1 MLKDIR
7 SKLLIIILIS
17 LVIGA
22 LLGTI
27 VSISASE
34 ATAAKLISIAD
45 PIGNLFV
52 RLLKMIVM
60 PVIIFT
66 LISGVA
72 SISPKHLGVVG
83 VAILAFYMITSI
95 FASILGL
102 TIGNILKPGLGL
114 DLNNAAA
121 VTKEFVKPNIVDTLL
136 SIVPTN
142 PFSSFAKGDGDVLPT
157 IFFAIFF
164 GIALAFCRDND
175 KTKESADIVYK
186 FFEGCTQI
194 IIKIVGWIM
203 FYAPIGVL
211 ALIFSVFAK
220 NGSQAFGQLL
230 KVTTT
235 VYIGLILQLLVVYT
249 VINILFGLNPIKFLK
264 DIAEAC
270 FTAFVTRSSSGTLPI
285 SMKIADEKM
294 GIKKGVY
301 SFTLPLGA
309 TINMDG
315 TTIYLGIC
323 AIFIANATQNTLSFS
338 SELTVIA
345 VSVLASIGT
354 AGVPGAG
361 SIMLLMVLNSI
372 GLDINTNANVAAA
385 YGMILG
391 IDALLDMGRTALNIS
406 GDLCGTAAVAK
417 LTNQMDMSKWK

>member
-17 LVIGA
+17 LIIGA
-22 LLGTI
+22 ILGII
-27 VSISASE
+27 VSSSASE
-34 ATAAKLISIAD
+34 ATIVKLISIAD

-83 VAILAFYMITSI
+83 IAILAFYMITSV

-102 TIGNILKPGLGL
+102 AVGNIFNPGVGLKL
-114 DLNNAAA
+114 DDAMA
-121 VTKEFVKPNIVDTLL
+121 VTKELVKPNLVDTLL
-136 SIVPTN
+136 AIVPTN
-142 PFSSFAKGDGDVLPT
+142 PFASFAKGDGDVLPT
-157 IFFAIFF
+157 ILFSIFF
-164 GIALAFCRDND
+164 GISLAFCRDNE
-175 KTKESADIVYK
+175 KTRESAEIVYK

-211 ALIFSVFAK
+211 ALIFSVFVK

-230 KVTTT
+230 KVTST

-249 VINILFGLNPIKFLK
+249 VINIIFGLKPIKFLK
-264 DIAEAC
+264 YISEAC
-270 FTAFVTRSSSGTLPI
+270 FTAFVTRSSNGTLPI

-294 GIKKGVY
+294 GIQKGVY

-323 AIFIANATQNTLSFS
+323 AIFIANATGHFLNFS
-338 SELTVIA
+338 SELTIIA

-372 GLDINTNANVAAA
+372 GLSVDSNPNIAAA

-406 GDLCGTAAVAK
+406 GDLCGTAVVAK
-417 LTNQMDMSKWK
+417 ITKQMDMSKWN

>member
-157 IFFAIFF
+157 IFFSIFF
-164 GIALAFCRDND
+164 GIALAFCRDNE

-249 VINILFGLNPIKFLK
+249 VINILFGLNPIKFLR

-417 LTNQMDMSKWK
+417 LTKQMDMSKWK

>member
-22 LLGTI
+22 ILGII
-27 VSISASE
+27 VSSSASE

-83 VAILAFYMITSI
+83 IAILVFYMITSV

-102 TIGNILKPGLGL
+102 AVGNIFNPGAGL
-114 DLNNAAA
+114 DLSNAAA
-121 VTKEFVKPNIVDTLL
+121 VTKEFVKPNLVDTLL

-157 IFFAIFF
+157 IFFSIFF
-164 GIALAFCRDND
+164 GISLAFCRDNE

-186 FFEGCTQI
+186 FFGGCTQI
-194 IIKIVGWIM
+194 IIKVVGWIM

-230 KVTTT
+230 KVTST
-235 VYIGLILQLLVVYT
+235 VYIGLILQLLIVYT
-249 VINILFGLNPIKFLK
+249 IINIIFGLNPIKFLK
-264 DIAEAC
+264 IY
-270 FTAFVTRSSSGTLPI
+270 FRSLFHSFCYTLF
-285 SMKIADEKM
+285 KR
-294 GIKKGVY
+294 
-301 SFTLPLGA
+301 
-309 TINMDG
+309 N
-315 TTIYLGIC
+315 TTYIYEDC
-323 AIFIANATQNTLSFS
+323 
-338 SELTVIA
+338 
-345 VSVLASIGT
+345 
-354 AGVPGAG
+354 
-361 SIMLLMVLNSI
+361 
-372 GLDINTNANVAAA
+372 
-385 YGMILG
+385 
-391 IDALLDMGRTALNIS
+391 R
-406 GDLCGTAAVAK
+406 
-417 LTNQMDMSKWK
+417 

>member
-1 MLKDIR
+1 MNMKNDDWRDISLKDIR

-34 ATAAKLISIAD
+34 ATAAKLISIAN

-66 LISGVA
+66 LISEGA

-157 IFFAIFF
+157 IFFSIFF
-164 GIALAFCRDND
+164 GIALAFCRDNE

-249 VINILFGLNPIKFLK
+249 VINILFGLNPIKILK
-264 DIAEAC
+264 NVQRAC

-385 YGMILG
+385 LTG

-406 GDLCGTAAVAK
+406 GGFMRYYCRC
-417 LTNQMDMSKWK
+417 